1 LCGSP
6 LPACK
11 TWINRSYK
19 TIYMSWIKKMVVFIS
34 ISTIMHIRIYV
45 LEKMRLYNFDTL

>member
-11 TWINRSYK
+11 TWIEVIDP
-19 TIYMSWIKKMVVFIS
+19 TILHVPWIK
-34 ISTIMHIRIYV
+34 
-45 LEKMRLYNFDTL
+45 E